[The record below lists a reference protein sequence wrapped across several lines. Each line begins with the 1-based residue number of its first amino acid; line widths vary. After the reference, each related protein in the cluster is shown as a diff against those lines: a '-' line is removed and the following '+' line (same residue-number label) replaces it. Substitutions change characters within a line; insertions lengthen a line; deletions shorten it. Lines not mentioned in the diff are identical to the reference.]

1 MQYDVVVI
9 GAGVVGAMV
18 TRELSKY
25 NLNLM
30 LVEKCGDVAMGASKA
45 NSAIVHAGFDAEVG
59 SLKAKLNVQGA
70 SLMAYY
76 CNKLS
81 VPYKNVGSLVVA
93 YDWDDM
99 QTLEALFE
107 RGFNNGVP
115 NMEIISQERLRVMEP
130 YISEDAIGALWAPT
144 AGIVS
149 PYELTIAA
157 VENAI
162 MNGARV
168 KRNSGVFDI
177 EYKDDMFFL
186 STASGVIKAKYVI
199 NCAGIFSD
207 KIANMIG
214 DTSFKLIPRKGEYYL
229 LDKTEKKMVNHV
241 LFQCP
246 SPMGKGILVTPT
258 AHGNVL
264 MGPTALDLDFDSKLD
279 VDTTIDGL
287 NTVKDSIKRVI
298 PQMTTRNA
306 ITSFAGIRAHR
317 AGEDSDFLIAPSEVN
332 NRFIN
337 VAGIESPGL
346 TAAPAIARYVGSIFR
361 QVAPEYEKKAEF
373 KATRPAPIRI
383 NELSPEERAKIIK
396 KDKRYGRIICRCEGI
411 TEGEIIDAIKAP
423 CGARD
428 VDAVKRRTRSGMGR
442 CQGGFCGSKVVEIL
456 ARELDIPMN
465 KVTKHGTGSKI
476 LYDKTK

>member
-9 GAGVVGAMV
+9 GAGVVGAMI

-177 EYKDDMFFL
+177 EYKDDIFFL

-214 DTSFKLIPRKGEYYL
+214 DTSFRLIPRKGEYYL

-361 QVAPEYEKKAEF
+361 QVAPQYEKKKEF
-373 KATRPAPIRI
+373 IPTRPAPVRM

>member
-9 GAGVVGAMV
+9 GAGVVGTMI
-18 TRELSKY
+18 TRELSKLD
-25 NLNLM
+25 LNLV
-30 LVEKCGDVAMGASKA
+30 LLEKSGDVAMGSSKA
-45 NSAIVHAGFDAEVG
+45 NSAIVHAGFDAETG
-59 SLKAKLNVQGA
+59 TLKAKLNVQGA

-81 VPYKNVGSLVVA
+81 VPYKNIGSLVVA
-93 YDWDDM
+93 YSWDDM

-107 RGFNNGVP
+107 RGFENGVP
-115 NMEIISQERLRVMEP
+115 NMEIISQERLRTMEP

-157 VENAI
+157 AENAI

-177 EYKDDMFFL
+177 EYKDNMFYL
-186 STASGVIKAKYVI
+186 STATGVIKTKYVI
-199 NCAGIFSD
+199 NCAGIFAD

-229 LDKTEKKMVNHV
+229 LDKTEKKFVNHV

-246 SPMGKGILVTPT
+246 SAMGKGILVSPT

-279 VDTTIDGL
+279 VDTTIEGL
-287 NTVKDSIKRVI
+287 NEVKTSVNRVI
-298 PQMTTRNA
+298 PQLTTRNV
-306 ITSFAGIRAHR
+306 ITSFAGLRAHR
-317 AGEDSDFLIAPSEVN
+317 EGDDCDFIIGPSKSN
-332 NRFIN
+332 PHFIN

-346 TAAPAIARYVGSIFR
+346 TAAPAIARYVGKMFR
-361 QVAPEYEKKAEF
+361 QMAPEYEKKEHFAS
-373 KATRPAPIRI
+373 KRPAPIRM
-383 NELSPEERAKIIK
+383 NELSPEERAEIIK

-456 ARELDIPMN
+456 SRELDIPMN
-465 KVTKHGTGSKI
+465 KVTKHGNGSKI
-476 LYDKTK
+476 LFTKTK

>member
-9 GAGVVGAMV
+9 GAGVVGAMI

-30 LVEKCGDVAMGASKA
+30 LVEKCSDVAMGATKA

-76 CNKLS
+76 CNKLA
-81 VPYKNVGSLVVA
+81 VPYKNIGSLVVA
-93 YDWDDM
+93 YNWDDM
-99 QTLEALFE
+99 QTLEELFE

-115 NMEIISQERLRVMEP
+115 NMEIINQERLRVMEP
-130 YISEDAIGALWAPT
+130 YIGEDAIGALWAPT

-149 PYELTIAA
+149 PYELAIAA

-177 EYKDDMFFL
+177 EFKDGMFFL

-199 NCAGIFSD
+199 NCAGVFAD

-214 DTSFKLIPRKGEYYL
+214 DTSFRLIPRKGEYYL

-246 SPMGKGILVTPT
+246 SAMGKGILVSPT
-258 AHGNVL
+258 VHGNVL

-279 VDTTIDGL
+279 VETTIDGL
-287 NTVKDSIKRVI
+287 NSVKDSVRKVI

-306 ITSFAGIRAHR
+306 ITSFSGLRAHI
-317 AGEDSDFLIAPSEVN
+317 AGDDSDFIIAPSEMN
-332 NRFIN
+332 GHFIN

-346 TAAPAIARYVGSIFR
+346 TASPAIARYVGKIFNKI
-361 QVAPEYEKKAEF
+361 APEYEKKKEF
-373 KATRPAPIRI
+373 ISRRPAPIRV
-383 NELSPEERAKIIK
+383 NELSVEERAKLVK
-396 KDKRYGRIICRCEGI
+396 KDARYGRIICRCEGI

-456 ARELDIPMN
+456 ARELDIPIN
-465 KVTKHGTGSKI
+465 KVTKHGNGSKI

>member
-9 GAGVVGAMV
+9 GAGVVGAMI
-18 TRELSKY
+18 TRELSK
-25 NLNLM
+25 LNMSVVL
-30 LVEKCGDVAMGASKA
+30 LEKAGDVAMGSSKA
-45 NSAIVHAGFDAEVG
+45 NSAIVHAGFDAETG

-81 VPYKNVGSLVVA
+81 VPYKNIGSLVVA
-93 YDWDDM
+93 YSWDDM
-99 QTLEALFE
+99 QTLETLFE
-107 RGFNNGVP
+107 RGFENGVP
-115 NMEIISQERLRVMEP
+115 NMEIISQERLRAMEP
-130 YISEDAIGALWAPT
+130 YISEEAIGALWAPT

-157 VENAI
+157 AENAI

-177 EYKDDMFFL
+177 EYKNDMFYL
-186 STASGVIKAKYVI
+186 STATGVIKAKYVI
-199 NCAGIFSD
+199 NCAGIFAD

-229 LDKTEKKMVNHV
+229 LDKTERKMVNHV

-246 SPMGKGILVTPT
+246 SAMGKGILVSPT

-279 VDTTIDGL
+279 VDTTIEGL
-287 NTVKDSIKRVI
+287 NEVKFSVNGVI
-298 PQMTTRNA
+298 PQLTTRNV
-306 ITSFAGIRAHR
+306 ITSFAGLRAHR
-317 AGEDSDFLIAPSEVN
+317 EGDEHDFIIAPSKEN
-332 NRFIN
+332 ERFIN

-346 TAAPAIARYVGSIFR
+346 TAAPAIARYVGKMFR
-361 QVAPEYEKKAEF
+361 EIAPQYEKKEEF
-373 KATRPAPIRI
+373 ISRRPAPIRMA
-383 NELSPEERAKIIK
+383 ELSPEERAEVVK
-396 KDKRYGRIICRCEGI
+396 KDPRYGRIICRCEGI

-465 KVTKHGTGSKI
+465 KVTKHGNGSKI
-476 LYDKTK
+476 LYNKTK

>member
-9 GAGVVGAMV
+9 GAGVVGSMI
-18 TRELSKY
+18 TRELSKLDM
-25 NLNLM
+25 NLVL
-30 LVEKCGDVAMGASKA
+30 LEKCGDVAMGSSKA
-45 NSAIVHAGFDAEVG
+45 NSAIVHAGFDAEAG

-81 VPYKNVGSLVVA
+81 VPYKNIGSLVVA
-93 YDWDDM
+93 YSWDDM
-99 QTLEALFE
+99 QTLETLFE
-107 RGFNNGVP
+107 RGFENGVP
-115 NMEIISQERLRVMEP
+115 NMEIISQEKLRTMEP
-130 YISEDAIGALWAPT
+130 YISEEAIGALWAPT

-157 VENAI
+157 AENAI
-162 MNGARV
+162 MNGARI

-177 EYKDDMFFL
+177 EYKNNMFYL
-186 STASGVIKAKYVI
+186 STATGVIKSKYVI

-264 MGPTALDLDFDSKLD
+264 MGPTAIDLDFDSKLD
-279 VDTTIDGL
+279 VDTTIEGL
-287 NTVKDSIKRVI
+287 NEVKSSVNRVI
-298 PQMTTRNA
+298 PQLTTRNV
-306 ITSFAGIRAHR
+306 ITSFAGLRAHR
-317 AGEDSDFLIAPSEVN
+317 AGDDCDFIIGPSKAN
-332 NRFIN
+332 DHFIN

-346 TAAPAIARYVGSIFR
+346 TAAPAIARYVGKMFR
-361 QVAPEYEKKAEF
+361 KMAPEYEKKEEF
-373 KATRPAPIRI
+373 ISRRPAPIRMA
-383 NELSPEERAKIIK
+383 ELSPEERAEIVK
-396 KDKRYGRIICRCEGI
+396 KDPRYGRIICRCEGI

-456 ARELDIPMN
+456 SRELDIPMN
-465 KVTKHGTGSKI
+465 KVTKHGNGSKI
-476 LYDKTK
+476 LYNKTK

>member
-9 GAGVVGAMV
+9 GAGVVGAMI

-25 NLNLM
+25 NLNL
-30 LVEKCGDVAMGASKA
+30 LLLEKCGDVAMGATKA

-93 YDWDDM
+93 YNWDDM
-99 QTLEALFE
+99 QTLETLFE

-115 NMEIISQERLRVMEP
+115 NMEIISQERLRTMEP

-162 MNGARV
+162 VNGARC

-177 EYKDDMFFL
+177 EYKNEMFYL
-186 STASGVIKAKYVI
+186 STATGVIKAKYVI
-199 NCAGIFSD
+199 NCAGVFAD

-229 LDKTEKKMVNHV
+229 LDKTEKKYVNHV

-246 SPMGKGILVTPT
+246 SPMGKGILVSPT

-264 MGPTALDLDFDSKLD
+264 MGPTAIDLNFDSKLD
-279 VDTTIDGL
+279 VDTTIEGL
-287 NTVKDSIKRVI
+287 DIVKGSVRRVI

-306 ITSFAGIRAHR
+306 ITSFAGLRAHR
-317 AGEDSDFLIAPSEVN
+317 EGDNNDFLIEPSAVN
-332 NRFIN
+332 ERFVN

-346 TAAPAIARYVGSIFR
+346 TAAPAIARYVGNIFKKI
-361 QVAPEYEKKAEF
+361 APEYEKKAEF
-373 KATRPAPIRI
+373 QAFRPAPVRV
-383 NELSPEERAKIIK
+383 NELSPEERAELIK
-396 KDKRYGRIICRCEGI
+396 KDPRYGRIICRCEGI

-456 ARELDIPMN
+456 SRELDVPMN
-465 KVTKHGTGSKI
+465 KVTKHGNGSKI
-476 LYDKTK
+476 LYGKTK

>member
-9 GAGVVGAMV
+9 GAGVVGAMI

-30 LVEKCGDVAMGASKA
+30 LVEKCGDVAMGTTKA

-81 VPYKNVGSLVVA
+81 VPYKNIGSLVVA
-93 YDWDDM
+93 YNWDDM
-99 QTLEALFE
+99 QTIEALFE

-115 NMEIISQERLRVMEP
+115 NMEIISQEQLRVMEP

-177 EYKDDMFFL
+177 EYKDEMFYL

-199 NCAGIFSD
+199 NCAGVFAD

-214 DTSFKLIPRKGEYYL
+214 DTSFKIIPRKGEYYL

-264 MGPTALDLDFDSKLD
+264 MGPTAIDLDFDSKLD

-287 NTVKDSIKRVI
+287 DSVKNSVRRVI

-306 ITSFAGIRAHR
+306 ITSFAGLRAHR
-317 AGEDSDFLIAPSEVN
+317 AGENSDFLIAPSEAN
-332 NRFIN
+332 GRFIN

-346 TAAPAIARYVGSIFR
+346 TAAPAIARYVGKIFCDI
-361 QVAPEYEKKAEF
+361 APQYEKKKDF
-373 KATRPAPIRI
+373 FATRPAPVRI
-383 NELSPEERAKIIK
+383 NELSPEERAKLIK
-396 KDKRYGRIICRCEGI
+396 KDARYGRIICRCEGI
-411 TEGEIIDAIKAP
+411 TEGEIVDAIKAP

-465 KVTKHGTGSKI
+465 KVTKHGNGSKI

>member
-9 GAGVVGAMV
+9 GAGVVGAMI

-30 LVEKCGDVAMGASKA
+30 LVEKCSDVAMGSTKA

-81 VPYKNVGSLVVA
+81 VPYKNVGSLVIA

-99 QTLEALFE
+99 QTLETLFE

-130 YISEDAIGALWAPT
+130 YISEEAIGALWAPT

-177 EYKDDMFFL
+177 EVKDGMFYL

-199 NCAGIFSD
+199 NCAGVFAD

-214 DTSFKLIPRKGEYYL
+214 DTSFRINPRKGEYYL

-279 VDTTIDGL
+279 VDTTIEGL
-287 NTVKDSIKRVI
+287 DTVKSSVRRVI

-306 ITSFAGIRAHR
+306 ITSFSGLRAHR
-317 AGEDSDFLIAPSEVN
+317 ADGECDFIISPSQVN
-332 NRFIN
+332 NHFIN

-346 TAAPAIARYVGSIFR
+346 TAAPAIARYVGKIFSEL
-361 QVAPEYEKKAEF
+361 APDYEKKKEF
-373 KATRPAPIRI
+373 IATRPAPVRV
-383 NELSPEERAKIIK
+383 NELSLEERAKLIK
-396 KDKRYGRIICRCEGI
+396 KDSRYGRIICRCEGI

-465 KVTKHGTGSKI
+465 KVTKHGNGSKI
-476 LYDKTK
+476 LYGKTK